1 MHQPT
6 ILAISDVIQEA
17 KRRLDHQEAP
27 GSSKAGWLM
36 LAALLIESWDI
47 YSMAYIMFALK
58 EVYHPSSWLLGFTA
72 AGTQIGAIIG
82 ALLGGWLTD
91 RLGRRTIF
99 LSSMILFA
107 IFAAMQGF
115 APDMFWLA
123 IIRCLAGIP
132 VGADVANGFTYLMEI
147 MPKAKREVMAN
158 RWQLMFALG
167 IIAAILF
174 VTTLIILGVRND
186 LIWRIVLAVPA
197 APALILLFLRRE
209 LPETPAWFVERGRF
223 REARVTARVYYG
235 DKDGLL
241 LDDVLPEHD
250 VVIEQPKV
258 TDVLRDIFSR
268 RRTRRATLFG
278 WFSCAVQ
285 SFENW
290 SFSFYLPLI
299 LATLG
304 LSGEMG
310 NNLALL
316 GISCVAAIS
325 AFTGPLLLPR
335 LGHRGLSQYGF
346 FLVTIGILIAAWGV
360 HMMSY
365 QLIASGAAMMLWGH
379 YWDSESGMTI
389 VSLVAKPQYR
399 GVASGIGYTIVKVTA
414 SITTIIFP
422 PLFEALGVP
431 VASALIAI
439 APFCAFLAATFL
451 LPEVYGHTAEDEEC

>member
-1 MHQPT
+1 MLHTPT
-6 ILAISDVIQEA
+6 PPIPEVIQEA
-17 KRRLDHQEAP
+17 KRRLDHQEAS
-27 GSSKAGWLM
+27 GSTKAGWLM
-36 LAALLIESWDI
+36 ITALLIESWDI

-58 EVYHPSSWLLGFTA
+58 DVYHPSSWLLGFTA
-72 AGTQIGAIIG
+72 AGTQIGAVIG

-107 IFAAMQGF
+107 IFAVLQGF
-115 APDMFWLA
+115 APDMYWLA

-132 VGADVANGFTYLMEI
+132 VGADVANGFTYLMEV

-158 RWQLMFALG
+158 RWQFMFALG

-174 VTTLIILGVRND
+174 VTGLIALGVHND
-186 LIWRIVLAVPA
+186 LIWRIVLAAPA
-197 APALILLFLRRE
+197 LPALILLFLRRE

-223 REARVTARVYYG
+223 GEARATARAYYG
-235 DKDGLL
+235 DKEGAL
-241 LDDVLPEHD
+241 LDDVLPEQD
-250 VVIEQPKV
+250 VMIEQPKMSEA
-258 TDVLRDIFSR
+258 LRDIFSR
-268 RRTRRATLFG
+268 RRARRATVFG

-304 LSGEMG
+304 LTGQIE

-316 GISCVAAIS
+316 GISCVAAVS
-325 AFTGPLLLPR
+325 AFTGPLLLPT

-346 FLVTIGILIAAWGV
+346 ILVTIGILIAAWGV
-360 HMMSY
+360 HIMSY
-365 QLIASGAAMMLWGH
+365 EMIACGAALMLWGH
-379 YWDSESGMTI
+379 YWDAESGMTI

-422 PLFEALGVP
+422 PLFETLGVP
-431 VASALIAI
+431 VASALVAV
-439 APFCAFLAATFL
+439 APFCAFLAATFI
-451 LPEVYGHTAEDEEC
+451 LPEVYGHAVGDEEY

>member
-1 MHQPT
+1 MNNTVTVP
-6 ILAISDVIQEA
+6 ISDILQEA

-27 GSSKAGWLM
+27 GSTKAGWLM
-36 LAALLIESWDI
+36 ITALLIESWDI

-58 EVYHPSSWLLGFTA
+58 DIYHPGSWLLGFTA
-72 AGTQIGAIIG
+72 AGTQIGAVIG

-99 LSSMILFA
+99 LSSMVLFA
-107 IFAAMQGF
+107 IFAILQGF
-115 APDMFWLA
+115 APDMFSLA
-123 IIRCLAGIP
+123 IIRCFAGIP

-158 RWQLMFALG
+158 RWQFMFSLG
-167 IIAAILF
+167 IIAAILL
-174 VTTLIILGVRND
+174 VTCLIAIGVHND
-186 LIWRIVLAVPA
+186 MIWRIVLAVPA
-197 APALILLFLRRE
+197 IPALILLFLRRE

-223 REARVTARVYYG
+223 REARATARSYYG
-235 DKDGLL
+235 EKEGVL
-241 LDDVLPEHD
+241 LDDVLPEND
-250 VVIEQPKV
+250 VVVEQPKIREA
-258 TDVLRDIFSR
+258 LRDIFSK
-268 RRTRRATLFG
+268 RRTRRATIFG

-304 LSGEMG
+304 LTGQIE

-316 GISCVAAIS
+316 GISCVAALS
-325 AFTGPLLLPR
+325 AFTGPLLLPK

-346 FLVTIGILIAAWGV
+346 ILVTIGILIAAWGV

-365 QLIASGAAMMLWGH
+365 GMIAGGAALMLWGH

-389 VSLVAKPQYR
+389 ISLVAAPKYR

-431 VASALIAI
+431 IASALVAI
-439 APFCAFLAATFL
+439 APFCAFLAATFI
-451 LPEVYGHTAEDEEC
+451 LPEVYGHAVGDNDH